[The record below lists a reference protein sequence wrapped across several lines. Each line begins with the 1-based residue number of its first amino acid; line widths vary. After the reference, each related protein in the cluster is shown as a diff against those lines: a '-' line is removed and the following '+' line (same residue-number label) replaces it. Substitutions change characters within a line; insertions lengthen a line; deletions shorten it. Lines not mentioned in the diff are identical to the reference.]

1 MPALQE
7 LYPEPTLHSHTP
19 KTPTTLAQL
28 KTLIDA
34 DRANGYGVSQGGFET
49 GISTIAAPVFNDDHA
64 VVAAV
69 SITVPA
75 QQLSEEQSAVLI
87 PLVQQ
92 AAQQLTQRISHLPH
106 RA

>member
-1 MPALQE
+1 M
-7 LYPEPTLHSHTP
+7 
-19 KTPTTLAQL
+19 
-28 KTLIDA
+28 IDA
-34 DRANGYGVSQGGFET
+34 DRAAGYGLSQGGFET
-49 GISTIAAPVFNDDHA
+49 GISTIAAPVFNDDHE

-75 QQLSEEQSAVLI
+75 QQLSNDQATTLV

-92 AAQQLTQRISHLPH
+92 AAQQLTQRISHLPQR